1 MPTMEDVPNFVTV
14 PVELEAFTSQA
25 NTCIDPAVYVH
36 TPEDNQRIDDE
47 EAGNNEFDAL
57 KPKSDVDTT
66 SFAGHNLSE
75 EFINLSTQYGNN
87 AFELEVEQTRLFGVL
102 KEIPALSLGST
113 WEPNSVAHIIESLK
127 NLQSNTKVQIIN
139 SIFGVKQ
146 IPWIA
151 GGDATSHTYTG
162 CTDATFNLQFRIYSM
177 EAIGPSNLMTGYKRM
192 LAALCLYAPPLHTF
206 DAEDILALSVTNI
219 GRTAIALAKE
229 IDNTIDYA
237 AYKVGLTDVRRSPEE
252 QSKIVNGIKTG
263 MSDLADVGS
272 AMVSAFRADSS
283 AERTKQIR
291 NFSNAITKA
300 ANDLQDA
307 MVDDKLSAPDVARVD
322 DPLNY
327 SNGYYGGALWHLSIL
342 PGIFSHK
349 LPVYVQSWTVKPSK
363 EIDSTGKAAYMD
375 FTVTCVLDQ
384 VKTGNWWANE
394 IYAPEADA
402 YKNVYR
408 EQVKT
413 FS

>member
-1 MPTMEDVPNFVTV
+1 MATINNSQNSVS
-14 PVELEAFTSQA
+14 VEHEELQNSDGKSVES
-25 NTCIDPAVYVH
+25 DVYVQ
-36 TPEDNQRIDDE
+36 TPNDNKKIDE
-47 EAGNNEFDAL
+47 EAGNNAFDAL
-57 KPKSDVDTT
+57 KPVSDIDTT
-66 SFAGHNLSE
+66 SFAGHALSE

-87 AFELEVEQTRLFGVL
+87 VFELEVEHTQLFGVL
-102 KEIPALSLGST
+102 TEIPALSLGGT
-113 WEPNSVAHIIESLK
+113 WLPNTVAHIIESLK
-127 NLQSNTKVQIIN
+127 NLQTNTKVQIIN

-151 GGDATSHTYTG
+151 GGDATSRTYAG
-162 CTDATFNLQFRIYSM
+162 CTDTTFNLQFRIYSM

-206 DAEDILALSVTNI
+206 DAKDILALSVTNI
-219 GRTAIALAKE
+219 GRTATALAKE
-229 IDNTIDYA
+229 IKNTADYA
-237 AYKVGLTDVRRSPEE
+237 SYKVGLTDVRHSPEE

-263 MSDLADVGS
+263 ISDLADVGS
-272 AMVSAFRADSS
+272 AMVSAFCADSS
-283 AERTKQIR
+283 AERTTQIK
-291 NFSNAITKA
+291 NFSKAITNA
-300 ANDLQDA
+300 ANDLQNA
-307 MVDDKLSAPDVARVD
+307 MVADKLSVPDVDRVN

-327 SNGYYGGALWHLSIL
+327 YNGYYGGALWHLSIL

-384 VKTGNWWANE
+384 IKTGNWWANE
-394 IYAPEADA
+394 IYAPEAEA
-402 YKNVYR
+402 YKKVYKQ
-408 EQVKT
+408 QVKT